1 MSYGVVEVRQ
11 RSKGCSLTAH
21 SIHKDPDVD
30 GEKSWG
36 EEVYKT
42 RTS

>member
-1 MSYGVVEVRQ
+1 MSYGVVEVKQ
-11 RSKGCSLTAH
+11 RSKGCSPTAH
-21 SIHKDPDVD
+21 SINKDPDVD

-36 EEVYKT
+36 EEVNKT